1 MHRLLERQLRKLG
14 IVGTPSP
21 EQWAAFLDRADRV
34 YTEADQDRYTL
45 ERALD
50 LSSAEMRKR
59 YGELRDAQRALLE
72 ASRKAGMADVAASVL
87 HNIGN
92 VLNSLNVSAKLL
104 TDSVKRSAR
113 QGLGKTLT
121 LLASQPKPGAY
132 LDDDPRGRKLLPY
145 LTVVDQK
152 LAEEQ
157 TLALT
162 ELESLNKHIEHIK
175 AIVNDQLAA
184 TRHKN
189 QALVLERAPLDELVK
204 DAIEL
209 SELRGRPGASLV
221 CDLESLV
228 VEVDRHK
235 LTQIIV
241 NLLRNAYDAVLTT
254 GKEGTISI
262 SAHRDDAGRATVK
275 IQDSGIGI
283 PKELLPRI
291 FNHGFTTKPN
301 GNGYGLHHSAC
312 TAMELGGT
320 LGCTSDGPGLGATF
334 TLQFPRKKGV
344 NQSACQRLS
353 LPAAALEGNV
363 R

>member
-59 YGELRDAQRALLE
+59 YSELRDAQRALLE

-104 TDSVKRSAR
+104 TDSIKRSAR
-113 QGLGKTLT
+113 PGLGKALT
-121 LLASQPKPGAY
+121 LLASQPKPGAF
-132 LDDDPRGRKLLPY
+132 LDDDPRGRKLIPY

-157 TLALT
+157 TAALT
-162 ELESLNKHIEHIK
+162 ELEAVSKHIEHIK
-175 AIVNDQLAA
+175 AIVSDQLAT

-189 QALVLERAPLDELVK
+189 QNLVLERAPLDELVK

-209 SELRGRPGASLV
+209 SELRGRPGVVVS

-235 LTQIIV
+235 LTQIVV
-241 NLLRNAYDAVLTT
+241 NLLRNAYDAVLAT
-254 GKEGTISI
+254 GNPGTISV
-262 SAHRDDAGRATVK
+262 SARRDSTGRAVVQ
-275 IQDSGIGI
+275 IQDSGVGI
-283 PKELLPRI
+283 PQELLHRI
-291 FNHGFTTKPN
+291 FNNGFTTKPN

-312 TAMELGGT
+312 TAIELGGT

-334 TLQFPRKKGV
+334 TLQFPRKKGA

-353 LPAAALEGNV
+353 LPVPAVEG
-363 R
+363 RA

>member
-1 MHRLLERQLRKLG
+1 
-14 IVGTPSP
+14 
-21 EQWAAFLDRADRV
+21 
-34 YTEADQDRYTL
+34 
-45 ERALD
+45 
-50 LSSAEMRKR
+50 
-59 YGELRDAQRALLE
+59 
-72 ASRKAGMADVAASVL
+72 VAASVL